1 MSVRSPSATCR
12 PDCAGSP
19 APLSILARVERR
31 LHGRAQIGR
40 AHRDVDTGG
49 LKSCDLV
56 GRSAVPARNNR
67 SRMTHPPTLRRS
79 LPGYECDHGLLKVLL
94 DVVSRLF
101 FCSAAD
107 LTNEND
113 RVGAGVLVKQFQHVD
128 LVGPDYRVAADSDAG
143 RLPDAELG

>member
-1 MSVRSPSATCR
+1 MSVRSPSTTCR

-19 APLSILARVERR
+19 APLSIFARVESR

-40 AHRDVDTGG
+40 AHRDIDTGG

-56 GRSAVPARNNR
+56 GRSAVSARNDR

-79 LPGYECDHGLLKVLL
+79 LPGDECDHGLLKVLL

-101 FCSAAD
+101 LGGAAD
-107 LTNEND
+107 FANE
-113 RVGAGVLVKQFQHVD
+113 
-128 LVGPDYRVAADSDAG
+128 
-143 RLPDAELG
+143 